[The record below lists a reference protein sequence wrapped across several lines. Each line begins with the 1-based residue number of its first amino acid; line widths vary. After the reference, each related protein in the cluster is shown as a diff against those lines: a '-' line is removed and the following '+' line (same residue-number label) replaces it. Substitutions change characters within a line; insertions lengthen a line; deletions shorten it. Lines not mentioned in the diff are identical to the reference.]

1 MLNTSVIISH
11 LYGGTSK
18 KVVDLWKHGY
28 LQLIISPEIVAEYLR
43 VLQKSPLLTERGFQV
58 LRLWFSHK
66 SKVTEVRPGTR
77 FKVCSERSGE
87 AKRLFRDENDDMF
100 LDAAYAGKAK
110 YIISWDKDLLTI
122 EEFKGIKIVNPG
134 EFLEIYERRQD

>member
-77 FKVCSERSGE
+77 FKVC
-87 AKRLFRDENDDMF
+87 RDENDDMF